1 VKLRVRFTPYWALSG
16 LPGCV
21 IDNDGFTELQL
32 RRAGTFQ
39 LVTRFS
45 LGRIRATTPRCD

>member
-1 VKLRVRFTPYWALSG
+1 
-16 LPGCV
+16 V
-21 IDNDGFTELQL
+21 IDNGGFTELQV
-32 RRAGTFQ
+32 RRAGTFE